1 MHHGSRFTGMSS
13 FFRPIAALGLR
24 SQLSSMAIGSGISL
38 AIGIAAIG
46 PIAQLLQPQ
55 LAQAQAKPTA
65 QLLYSL
71 SGHKGAVNSVVFTP
85 FNQQAISGSV
95 DKTIRVWEL
104 KTGLTS
110 QTLTSTNVV
119 NTLTLSADGKTVHGT
134 GPSLAHNVKSW
145 RREDGQLQR
154 VITDI
159 GAVVR
164 SMDVSPGNGL
174 LATGLLDGTIK
185 IWDNE
190 TGKLVRSL
198 KGHTD
203 YVSAVAFSPDNR
215 FLVSSGAGRD
225 RTIRVWDVTTGE
237 VLRTLGG
244 HQDWVLSVAVS
255 SNGRYIV
262 SGSADKTIKLWA
274 FESGT
279 LLKTFTGH
287 TNWVRSVAFSRNNNR
302 IVSGSKDGT
311 VKVWDVDSGA
321 LRYDLSGK
329 TKAIDEVQSVA
340 FASDNKTIMAGGTDK
355 IVRIWRLAD

>member
-1 MHHGSRFTGMSS
+1 
-13 FFRPIAALGLR
+13 
-24 SQLSSMAIGSGISL
+24 MAIGSGISV
-38 AIGIAAIG
+38 AIGIAALG
-46 PIAQLLQPQ
+46 PIAQLIQPQ
-55 LAQAQAKPTA
+55 LAQAQAKPSA

-119 NTLTLSADGKTVHGT
+119 NTITLSADGKTVHGT
-134 GPSLAHNVKSW
+134 GPSLAPNVKSW

-237 VLRTLGG
+237 TLRTLGG

-274 FESGT
+274 FESYQLGP
-279 LLKTFTGH
+279 
-287 TNWVRSVAFSRNNNR
+287 
-302 IVSGSKDGT
+302 I
-311 VKVWDVDSGA
+311 
-321 LRYDLSGK
+321 
-329 TKAIDEVQSVA
+329 
-340 FASDNKTIMAGGTDK
+340 GG
-355 IVRIWRLAD
+355 L